1 MNLANIFGLHI
12 GCAVQLVDFGGE
24 ISEVGRGH
32 LHIKGCGNKRFLIE
46 ECKLILKPLSAIIE
60 ENKREFEDKFLKKE
74 FTLDSFT
81 VYSHSIDKIAYDRF
95 GDRSCE
101 ATDTIQDIWLAS
113 KGYDVGI
120 VPDKYK
126 IVEG

>member
-12 GCAVQLVDFGGE
+12 GCMVENGGIGTLTSVDSDGSHIAVDHVME
-24 ISEVGRGH
+24 
-32 LHIKGCGNKRFLIE
+32 NIE
-46 ECKLILKPLSAIIE
+46 GWKLILKPLSAITE
-60 ENKREFEDKFLKKE
+60 EHKREFEDKFLKKE

-81 VYSHSIDKIAYDRF
+81 VYSHSIDKLAYDRF

-101 ATDTIQDIWLAS
+101 ATDTLQDIWLAL